1 MLLHISIKFTDKDE
15 KFWGIVIKFF
25 LMLDAFAFLTKIESK
40 KNYFLVRRKDV
51 SRIVKQFTHFNEVF
65 LQTLKTSTYYVLRLH
80 GMFFDQIE
88 KKKIVMTWNFKIS
101 GGLDTLP

>member
-65 LQTLKTSTYYVLRLH
+65 LQKLKTSTYYVFIITSSWDVFWSNR
-80 GMFFDQIE
+80 E
-88 KKKIVMTWNFKIS
+88 EKIVMTWNF
-101 GGLDTLP
+101 